1 MATCNREAAK
11 NIRAIDD
18 VPQKS
23 ELVQYEKR
31 LEELY
36 QQVGA
41 LLYSKRA
48 MKQSDFFAFPLFLQS
63 DDLYFPQYFDTSFL

>member
-41 LLYSKRA
+41 LLK
-48 MKQSDFFAFPLFLQS
+48 
-63 DDLYFPQYFDTSFL
+63 

>member
-1 MATCNREAAK
+1 MSWLFFQITLKYERIRAIMATCNRETAK

-41 LLYSKRA
+41 LLK
-48 MKQSDFFAFPLFLQS
+48 
-63 DDLYFPQYFDTSFL
+63 